1 MNVSTEKLK
10 SLKIF
15 WQKEV
20 SSSGK
25 LAEKTCPDQELVS
38 KSVENSS
45 KFGEIWQ
52 EIVTKIFLSGLL
64 RPKIWNSA
72 PHSPPPPQNKS

>member
-20 SSSGK
+20 SSAGK

-38 KSVENSS
+38 KCVEISS
-45 KFGEIWQ
+45 KFGETWQ
-52 EIVTKIFLSGLL
+52 EIVTKYSFLFC
-64 RPKIWNSA
+64 
-72 PHSPPPPQNKS
+72 